1 MENRD
6 VVGYAPDLWVNPPD
20 ALDAVA
26 RMCEYYGLR
35 G

>member
-6 VVGYAPDLWVNPPD
+6 TVGYAPDLWVNPPD
-20 ALDAVA
+20 AMDAVA